1 MDPVGWTSEQ
11 ATAVAAWVAALAS
24 AATFVV
30 LLVTA
35 IYAARQFKE
44 TKELRRAQT
53 RPYVVPS
60 IDVEQQ
66 TLFMFR
72 VENLGTTPAY
82 NVRIEFDDAPRSEMR
97 DLEDLRLLKEP
108 IPTMPPGQV
117 FRAYWESSLTVF
129 SDEKPYPHPLSY
141 RVRVAYEDLRGHHY
155 GPEEYV
161 LDFRV
166 FHGQATGPKG
176 MRELIGEVEKLV
188 KEHKKWTDGV
198 RGIRVNSMD
207 AVQKERREHR
217 PLHFRGMK
225 DARAKHGLKGAVQY
239 WTDVWRRR
247 HGLWSR

>member
-1 MDPVGWTSEQ
+1 MDPFRWTPEQ
-11 ATAVAAWVAALAS
+11 YTAAATWVAALAT

-66 TLFMFR
+66 MLFMFR
-72 VENLGTTPAY
+72 VENVGTTPAY
-82 NVRIEFDDAPRSEMR
+82 NVQIEFDEAPRSEMR
-97 DLEDLRLLKEP
+97 DIEELRLLKEP

-117 FRAYWESSLTVF
+117 FRAYWESSLTIF

-141 RVRVAYEDLRGHHY
+141 RVRVTYEDLQGHHY
-155 GPEEYV
+155 GPEDYV

-176 MRELIGEVEKLV
+176 MRELVGEVEKLV
-188 KEHKKWTDGV
+188 KEHKKWTDGG
-198 RGIRVNSMD
+198 RGIRANTID
-207 AVQKERREHR
+207 AVNMERRMDR
-217 PLHFRGMK
+217 PMHFRQMK
-225 DARAKHGLKGAVQY
+225 DARAKGGLKGAAQY
-239 WTDVWRRR
+239 WIDIWRRR